1 MPGGLLN
8 IIAYGN
14 QNVFLNNNPSKTFF
28 KCVYA
33 KYTNFGI
40 QKFRIDYNGLREL
53 RLNESSEFTFKI
65 PRYAELLLDNY
76 LVFDLPN
83 IWSPIYPPQ
92 STEDTWK
99 PYEFQWIDNIGTM
112 AIEEVTY
119 SIGGQKIQQYTGEY
133 IYNLKQR
140 DFYNKVEIF
149 DKMTG
154 NVNELKDPANA
165 NNRNNEYPNSYFNE
179 TTEGSEPSIRGR
191 KLYIPLSSFFSFNS
205 KMAFPLVCI
214 QYNEL
219 TINVKIR
226 PLKELFT
233 IKDITNVT
241 NNKFDRIQPNFNI
254 TEHAFY
260 RFINPPPS
268 IELNAD
274 DYENQTNRFN
284 ADVHLIST
292 YCFLTEDE
300 SRVFAKNEQKYL
312 LKEVRQTTFHN
323 IINSSKIEVQSNGMV
338 SSWLW
343 FLRRTDAYLRNEW
356 TNYSNYAYKD
366 KMPFAIY
373 NDSENNL
380 LSLQEKIQNDLNNET
395 LNMNKIY
402 DYGPF
407 VNPLNGELTNIK
419 LSGDFKEE
427 NIKDILQKF
436 SIIFDGKYRENEF
449 DGSLYNTI
457 EKYRS
462 CNGKSDDGLYVYN
475 FCLFTTPYDT
485 QPSGA
490 INLNK
495 FKKIEFEL
503 TTITPPVN
511 NEAEF
516 LNICSDDGELLGV
529 NKNNWDIYKYTY
541 DFVLFEERYNILHI
555 INGNAGLMYSL

>member
-14 QNVFLNNNPSKTFF
+14 HNVFLNNNPSKSFF

-40 QKFRIDYNGLREL
+40 QKFRIDYSGLREL
-53 RLNESSEFTFKI
+53 KLNQSSEFTFKI
-65 PRYAELLLDNY
+65 SRYAELLLDNY
-76 LVFDLPN
+76 LVLQLPD

-92 STEDTWK
+92 STTEEWK
-99 PYEFQWIDNIGTM
+99 PYEFKWIENIGTM
-112 AIEEVTY
+112 AIEEVII

-133 IYNLKQR
+133 IYNLKER
-140 DFYNKVEIF
+140 DFSTKIELF

-154 NVNELKDPANA
+154 NIKELNDPANA
-165 NNRNNEYPNSYFNE
+165 FNRNNEYPNAYYNE
-179 TTEGSEPSIRGR
+179 TTEGPEPSIRGK
-191 KLYIPLSSFFSFNS
+191 KLYIPLSSFFSFSS
-205 KMAFPLVCI
+205 KMAFPLVSL

-219 TINVKIR
+219 NINIKIR

-233 IKDITNVT
+233 IKDITNST
-241 NNKFDRIQPNFNI
+241 NDTFERIQPNFNI
-254 TEHAFY
+254 SEHAFY
-260 RFINPPPS
+260 RFLNPPPS
-268 IELNAD
+268 VELYDD

-300 SRVFAKNEQKYL
+300 SKVFAKNEQKYL
-312 LKEVRQTTFHN
+312 IKQIKQTTFHN
-323 IINSSKIEVQSNGMV
+323 IVNSSKIEVETNGMV
-338 SSWLW
+338 STWMW
-343 FLRRTDAYLRNEW
+343 FFRRTDAYLRNEW
-356 TNYSNYAYKD
+356 SNYSNYAYKNI
-366 KMPFAIY
+366 MPYKIY
-373 NDSENNL
+373 NETNTNIKLLQDNL
-380 LSLQEKIQNDLNNET
+380 KNDLDNDELNMEKIYE
-395 LNMNKIY
+395 
-402 DYGPF
+402 YGPF
-407 VNPLNGELTNIK
+407 INPSDGKITNIK

-427 NIKDILQKF
+427 NLKDILQKF

-449 DGSLYNTI
+449 DGSLYNTV

-462 CNGKSDDGLYVYN
+462 CNGDSDDGLYIYN
-475 FCLFTTPYDT
+475 FCLFTSPFDN

-495 FKKIEFEL
+495 FKKIEFEV

-511 NEAEF
+511 NDAEF

-529 NKNNWDIYKYTY
+529 NKNTWDIYNYTY
-541 DFVLFEERYNILHI
+541 DFILFEERYNILHM
-555 INGNAGLMYSL
+555 INGNAGLMYS